1 MIFPRFAAVSE
12 AGGRLITG
20 GKLFWWR
27 VPRVMAVVRVTG
39 VGPDSIAPTTRIG
52 PRPMRVVSERQ
63 VETFDE
69 YYRRDYR
76 KLVGLAYVLC
86 GSQWAAEDLA
96 HEALTEAHRRWTKVS
111 NYDDPAAWVRR
122 VMVNKNTSRFRKLRS
137 EAKALVRLGN
147 HPVETIAPSEASNE
161 VWTAVRS
168 LPSRQAQTIALFYW
182 EDRSIADIADILGCG
197 TETVKTH
204 LARARRSLAVTL
216 GGEFEGVR

>member
-1 MIFPRFAAVSE
+1 M
-12 AGGRLITG
+12 TG
-20 GKLFWWR
+20 
-27 VPRVMAVVRVTG
+27 RVTG
-39 VGPDSIAPTTRIG
+39 VGSDSIAPTTRIR
-52 PRPMRVVSERQ
+52 PRPIRVVRDDR

-96 HEALTEAHRRWTKVS
+96 HEALTEAHRRWSTVS

-137 EAKALVRLGN
+137 ETKALVRIGSR
-147 HPVETIAPSEASNE
+147 PVETIAPNEASDE
-161 VWTAVRS
+161 VWTAVRA
-168 LPSRQAQTIALFYW
+168 LPRRQAQTIALFYW
-182 EDRSIADIADILGCG
+182 EDRPLADIAEILGCG

-204 LARARRSLAVTL
+204 LARARRSLATTL
-216 GGEFEGVR
+216 GAEFEEVR

>member
-1 MIFPRFAAVSE
+1 
-12 AGGRLITG
+12 
-20 GKLFWWR
+20 
-27 VPRVMAVVRVTG
+27 
-39 VGPDSIAPTTRIG
+39 
-52 PRPMRVVSERQ
+52 MRDDR

-96 HEALTEAHRRWTKVS
+96 HEALTEAHRRWSTVS

-137 EAKALVRLGN
+137 ETKALVRIGN
-147 HPVETIAPSEASNE
+147 RPVETIAPNEASDE
-161 VWTAVRS
+161 VWTAVRA
-168 LPSRQAQTIALFYW
+168 LPRRQAQTIALFYW
-182 EDRSIADIADILGCG
+182 EDRPLADIAEILGCG

-204 LARARRSLAVTL
+204 LARARRSLATTL
-216 GGEFEGVR
+216 GAEFEEVR